1 MNNNQ
6 TKIAA
11 TNPNLSNVK
20 LVTTESFEGLVCN
33 VYQNINNEIFLTR
46 KQIGEALEYENP
58 DDAIYRIHERH
69 KDRLDKFSLHDYLS
83 SQDGRMIN
91 TILYTEQGVM
101 EICRW
106 SRKPKANDLM
116 DWIYAIGIKYYHGEL
131 VPICN
136 NQNNQYDTLI
146 KRIELLEKEVAV
158 LQAKQTRL
166 EISLPTSKPYSA
178 WSTKMYPKYQLLLK
192 YSKIDSFKVLYKEL
206 YTEFANLHPN
216 IDLSKLMSEYCKIH
230 HVDRCFTL
238 EAIEENPE
246 VRDLFEN
253 MANNLL
259 GKYDLL
265 AEQAV
270 QKKTIFTKNKKQK

>member
-46 KQIGEALEYENP
+46 KQIGEALEYNNP
-58 DDAIYRIHERH
+58 DDAIYRMHKRH
-69 KDRLDKFSLHDYLS
+69 KDRLDKFSLLDYVP
-83 SQDGRMIN
+83 SQDGRMTN
-91 TILYTEQGVM
+91 TILYTEEGIM

-106 SRKPKANDLM
+106 SKKPKANNLI
-116 DWIYAIGIKYYHGEL
+116 DWLYQFKIKYCTGQL
-131 VPICN
+131 II
-136 NQNNQYDTLI
+136 NQNNQYGLLKQQIESLTQENQSLLKEIDLI
-146 KRIELLEKEVAV
+146 KQQITV

-178 WSTKMYPKYQLLLK
+178 WNTKMYPKYQLLLK
-192 YSKIDSFKVLYKEL
+192 YFKIDNFKVLYKEL
-206 YTEFANLHPN
+206 YTEFANLYPN

-253 MANNLL
+253 MVNNLL
-259 GKYDLL
+259 
-265 AEQAV
+265 
-270 QKKTIFTKNKKQK
+270 KKT